1 MAKLT
6 DAVKREVVQRL
17 ARWEDPSDIR
27 KAIKETHGIDLSPQQ
42 ITYYNPD
49 SSDTDVAQKW
59 RNLYDET
66 RERFLH
72 DSSDIFVSKKTARLR
87 ELQDLYL
94 RAKKRGALKLA
105 MEILEQ
111 VSKEQGGMFKNK
123 NLPQPAAPPAPLR
136 IEEETDDERRTREA
150 AAAASYD
157 RQRRGELSEDDA
169 A

>member
-17 ARWEDPSDIR
+17 ARWEDPADIR
-27 KAIKETHGIDLSPQQ
+27 KVIKETFGIDLMPQQ

-59 RNLYDET
+59 IDLFDET
-66 RERFLH
+66 RERFLN

-94 RAKKRGALKLA
+94 KAKKRNQIKLA

-111 VSKEQGGMFKNK
+111 VAQEQGGMF
-123 NLPQPAAPPAPLR
+123 R
-136 IEEETDDERRTREA
+136 SR
-150 AAAASYD
+150 
-157 RQRRGELSEDDA
+157 
-169 A
+169 